1 MATEVIGK
9 VKSAKGKTY
18 TVKWDRLSKDTYISY
33 AGNTHIGKLPTANAA
48 LTQAEFWILNK

>member
-9 VKSAKGKTY
+9 VKSPRGKNY

-33 AGNTHIGKLPTANAA
+33 AGNTHIGRLPTASAA
-48 LTQAEFWILNK
+48 LTQAQFWISNK